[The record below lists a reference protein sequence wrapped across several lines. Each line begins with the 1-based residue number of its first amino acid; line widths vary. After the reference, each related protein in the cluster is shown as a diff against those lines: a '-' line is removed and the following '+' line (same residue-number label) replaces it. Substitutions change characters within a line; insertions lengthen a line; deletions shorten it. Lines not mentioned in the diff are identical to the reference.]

1 MIEKQ
6 EVEAIMQ
13 ITTRHILNA
22 RQQAVAQEK
31 SRLRRALEAEI
42 KDNLDPE
49 WNYAIKRAIELL
61 DSDAGI
67 LHPVL
72 SAEDVAAFTKQVAAK
87 IERLVPRHGEA

>member
-22 RQQAVAQEK
+22 RQQAVVQEK
-31 SRLRRALEAEI
+31 ARLKRALEAEI

-49 WNYAIKRAIELL
+49 WNHGIRKAIELI
-61 DSDAGI
+61 DSDAGTF
-67 LHPVL
+67 HPVI
-72 SAEDVAAFTKQVAAK
+72 SAAEIDDFTKQVAAK
-87 IERLVPRHGEA
+87 IQRLVPRHEPI

>member
-22 RQQAVAQEK
+22 RQTAIAHEK
-31 SRLRRALEAEI
+31 SRLKRAIEAEI

-49 WNYAIKRAIELL
+49 WNHAMRRALELVE
-61 DSDAGI
+61 SEAGE

-72 SAEDVAAFTKQVAAK
+72 SSSEVALFTEQVAAK
-87 IERLVPRHGEA
+87 IKRLVPRHEPF

>member
-22 RQQAVAQEK
+22 RQQAIVQEK
-31 SRLRRALEAEI
+31 TRLKRALEAEI

-49 WNYAIKRAIELL
+49 WNHAMRRAIELL
-61 DSDAGI
+61 ESDAGAF
-67 LHPVL
+67 HPVL
-72 SAEDVAAFTKQVAAK
+72 SASEVTEFTRQVAAK
-87 IERLVPRHGEA
+87 IERLVPRHEPI